1 MNKMNH
7 LAAIAIITCFQCH
20 AAVAAD
26 PVGQSLEAKS
36 EILHLIRREK
46 LDVVLPGAMR
56 DNDVD
61 MWINVIRSGDPDP
74 MQLHFGPVWG
84 YAIFSD
90 PGTGRIE
97 RALFGSGGH
106 PDLFDHFGSDEIS
119 RAIEGYD
126 YGIVDDSVY
135 DELRQYVAERDP
147 ETIAINSSDWL
158 AIADGMSHSQ
168 YLKLERVL
176 GEEYARRFVSAE
188 HLITDFRS
196 RRTQSE
202 IVEFAKALEIHR
214 QLLIRAL
221 SREVITPG
229 VTTLEDVGRWV
240 VEEQERLGMSFGV
253 DGYIPLPRILYSAVS
268 DTAEPPD
275 VRWRIHDP
283 RHVIQR
289 GDFMTYDISVRHLEY
304 FTTDYKRNAY
314 VFREGEDEVPQSIK
328 RAFDRAIRA
337 HGIMRPHIRAGRTAE
352 QTLDAL
358 VAALEAEG
366 YLYTPFIDI
375 GTEDYIIIQ
384 NALADTDAPGFSI
397 DLHAMGNNG
406 GSLVTVGAS
415 VAPFRKDRFDLMLQ
429 ENTFF
434 SFEYMVH
441 SQLTERPGLPVSINI
456 EGNHLITSRG
466 VEYLHPPNER
476 ILEIR

>member
-1 MNKMNH
+1 MHNLKIFPVVAM
-7 LAAIAIITCFQCH
+7 IACLH
-20 AAVAAD
+20 GYGAGAAD
-26 PVGQSLEAKS
+26 PVVQSLETKS

-84 YAIFSD
+84 YVIFSD
-90 PGTGRIE
+90 PGEGRVE
-97 RALFGSGGH
+97 RAIFGSGGH

-126 YGIVDDSVY
+126 YGLVDDSVY

-158 AIADGMSHSQ
+158 AIADGLSHSQ
-168 YLKLERVL
+168 YLKLENVL

-196 RRTQSE
+196 RRTQGE
-202 IVEFAKALEIHR
+202 IVEFAKSLEIHR

-240 VEEQERLGMSFGV
+240 VEESERLGVSFGV
-253 DGYIPLPRILYSAVS
+253 DSYIPMPRILYSAVS
-268 DTAEPPD
+268 DSSAPPD
-275 VRWRIHDP
+275 VRWRIYDP
-283 RHVIQR
+283 RQVIQR

-314 VFREGEDEVPQSIK
+314 VFREGEDSIPGSIQ

-337 HGIMRPHIRAGRTAE
+337 HGIMRPHIRAGRTAR

-384 NALADTDAPGFSI
+384 NALADTDVPGFSI

-441 SQLTERPGLPVSINI
+441 SHLAERPGLPVSINI
-456 EGNHLITSRG
+456 EGNHLITGRG
-466 VEYLHPPNER
+466 VEYLHPRNER

>member
-1 MNKMNH
+1 MPKLKH
-7 LAAIAIITCFQCH
+7 LAVLAIVTGLQCNG
-20 AAVAAD
+20 AVAAD
-26 PVGQSLEAKS
+26 PVVQSLEAKS

-46 LDVVLPGAMR
+46 LDLVLPGAMR
-56 DNDVD
+56 DNAVD
-61 MWINVIRSGDPDP
+61 MWIHVIRAGNPDP

-84 YAIFSD
+84 YVIFSD
-90 PGTGRIE
+90 PGASRVE
-97 RALFGSGGH
+97 RAIFGSGGH
-106 PDLFDHFGSDEIS
+106 PDHFDHVGSDDLS

-126 YGIVDDSVY
+126 YGLVDDSVY
-135 DELRQYVAERDP
+135 DELRQFVAERDP
-147 ETIAINSSDWL
+147 DTIAINSSDWL

-168 YLKLERVL
+168 YLQLQRVL

-240 VEEQERLGMSFGV
+240 VEAQQRLGVSYGV
-253 DGYIPLPRILYSAVS
+253 DGFIPMPRILYSAVS
-268 DTAEPPD
+268 DTSEPPD
-275 VRWRIHDP
+275 VRWRIYDP

-314 VFREGEDEVPQSIK
+314 VFREGEDSIPASLQ
-328 RAFDRAIRA
+328 RAFDRAIQA
-337 HGIMRPHIRAGRTAE
+337 HDIMRPHIRAGRTAK

-358 VAALEAEG
+358 VVALEAEG

-375 GTEDYIIIQ
+375 GTEDYKIIQ
-384 NALADTDAPGFSI
+384 DALADTDRPGFSI

-429 ENTFF
+429 ENAFF
-434 SFEYMVH
+434 LVRVH
-441 SQLTERPGLPVSINI
+441 GALSAGRAPGLA
-456 EGNHLITSRG
+456 HLDQYRRQSPDNRSRC
-466 VEYLHPPNER
+466 R
-476 ILEIR
+476 ISASPE